1 MILKHFDTMPCSFC
15 TGRKVTRQVIL
26 EAIMAPFATAL
37 YLIEF
42 SFGPDSQDCYRSLDH
57 LCVGP
62 IVKFRDLLY
71 LTTTYGSS
79 SHRYFIRLHPSAREI
94 IWQTPPPWRNW
105 HSLQKTAV
113 ICGYFQIYSVEL
125 KIVSMT
131 QLWIGQHYIR
141 WRLSAIRIQGI
152 TWTKFNPD
160 LRRQMESLGNNI

>member
-57 LCVGP
+57 LCVGL

-125 KIVSMT
+125 KIKNCFYDPAVD
-131 QLWIGQHYIR
+131 R
-141 WRLSAIRIQGI
+141 SALYQVTAECHQDTRYYLNQV
-152 TWTKFNPD
+152 
-160 LRRQMESLGNNI
+160 